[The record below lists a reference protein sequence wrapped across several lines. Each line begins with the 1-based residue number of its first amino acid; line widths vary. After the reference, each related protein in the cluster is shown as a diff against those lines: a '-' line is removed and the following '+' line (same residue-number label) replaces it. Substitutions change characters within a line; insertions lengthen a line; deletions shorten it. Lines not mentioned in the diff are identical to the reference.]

1 MALFSNS
8 RYVHVYTFFIALLFL
23 SPNTHAQNNPLHN
36 EKWVYT
42 STYNKPNLNF
52 DGYYQNADGE
62 RLDNKNRTASLNVL
76 TYTLPMGQVM
86 RNRLF
91 YPNFSKLGEPQ
102 LRAKLT
108 ALGWTVDNSTFQI
121 WKNESGK
128 QYRCDDNDWKNTVE
142 AAAKCYVE
150 LRSSDDPTWT
160 YVRSETLY
168 NSSDPTSIDEIRV
181 YFTRSYVGSVEFNRI
196 GWRDNPTPQRKIMDD
211 TQLGRFMYDENV
223 SLAEAYNWENKYDYD
238 HSHLV
243 PVVIKLLKYE
253 DSSVK
258 TEIEPTKNEQGETTG
273 GFNLPSFCNWATP
286 VCDLFDWL
294 KDVSGLGSEDGAAP
308 EKTTSLGDGE
318 SFDPNANNTWDLTGY
333 GCPAPVGFTL
343 TFSGVTQEIPISFDL
358 ACEAA
363 EKAKIWFIFAAYM
376 SGGLIIAGVRNA

>member
-1 MALFSNS
+1 MVINS
-8 RYVHVYTFFIALLFL
+8 RYFACLLYFISLVTT
-23 SPNTHAQNNPLHN
+23 NIYAQNNPLHN

-52 DGYYQNADGE
+52 DGYYQTAEGE
-62 RLDNKNRTASLNVL
+62 RLDNKNRTATLNVL

-102 LRAKLT
+102 LRAKLA

-121 WKNESGK
+121 WKNEVGK
-128 QYRCDDNDWKNTVE
+128 QYKCDDNDWKNTVE
-142 AAAKCYVE
+142 AAGKCYVD
-150 LRSSDDPTWT
+150 LRSADDPTWT
-160 YVRSETLY
+160 YVKAETLY
-168 NSSDPTSIDEIRV
+168 NSNNPNSIDEIRV
-181 YFTRSYVGSVEFNRI
+181 YFTRSYVGSLEWNRLS
-196 GWRDNPTPQRKIMDD
+196 WRDNPTPQRKIMDD

-223 SLAEAYNWENKYDYD
+223 SLGEAYNWENKYDYD

-258 TEIEPTKNEQGETTG
+258 TEIEPTKNSDGEATG

-294 KDVSGLGSEDGAAP
+294 KDVSGLGAEDGQLID
-308 EKTTSLGDGE
+308 KDTTSISDAASSPHINKKVDFGQKQ
-318 SFDPNANNTWDLTGY
+318 
-333 GCPAPVGFTL
+333 CPADEKFNTTILGEPWEFSFSFIPLCNFLDIFNKVIIFIAWISGLFII
-343 TFSGVTQEIPISFDL
+343 SGVRS
-358 ACEAA
+358 
-363 EKAKIWFIFAAYM
+363 
-376 SGGLIIAGVRNA
+376 